1 MQKGNY
7 ADADV
12 YAGSMRQ
19 PTSHFARS
27 FWQPRQFVL
36 GPLLHILRAGK
47 LKYFPE
53 KVGVTFAPILLGKS
67 ICQGFTQPAACLTMR
82 GKRRS
87 GTPNDTDATRTHA
100 RWADGRQSR
109 IIFVFRMQMRLA
121 TRGSLLLCILQ

>member
-36 GPLLHILRAGK
+36 GPLLHILRTGK
-47 LKYFPE
+47 LKYFPQ
-53 KVGVTFAPILLGKS
+53 KVGVTFAPILSSKS
-67 ICQGFTQPAACLTMR
+67 ICQGFTQPAACPTVR

-87 GTPNDTDATRTHA
+87 GTPNDTDATRMQ
-100 RWADGRQSR
+100 DGRTTEQNHFRVPHANVSCNKR
-109 IIFVFRMQMRLA
+109 ISFAGQI
-121 TRGSLLLCILQ
+121 